1 MIFYLLLL
9 IPLGVIFAQDFRS
22 REIHILPP
30 LFIFIIC
37 IYINFKSIELESLS
51 IVYNMIFVLVNLI
64 GLCFYFSLKHKKIIN
79 PIDTF
84 VGLGDIV
91 FFLAITPLFNKSDYI
106 LFFVFGLIF
115 ALILHI
121 GLSFIKPS
129 NTVPLAGY
137 MSLFLIFNVLMKEI
151 FKINIIT

>member
-1 MIFYLLLL
+1 
-9 IPLGVIFAQDFRS
+9 
-22 REIHILPP
+22 
-30 LFIFIIC
+30 
-37 IYINFKSIELESLS
+37 
-51 IVYNMIFVLVNLI
+51 MIFVLVNLI